1 MSGKTSGKTSGK
13 AGGKP
18 TPRSV
23 RLDGEI
29 NIYRAAE
36 LRVALQAA
44 LAETGD
50 LELDLSG
57 VTELDSSGVQLL
69 ISAKK
74 TAAATQ
80 RELHLVNHSPAVLE
94 VFELLNLAGHFG
106 DPLVISA

>member
-1 MSGKTSGKTSGK
+1 MSGS
-13 AGGKP
+13 A
-18 TPRSV
+18 RSI
-23 RLDGEI
+23 RLDGELT
-29 NIYRAAE
+29 IYRAAE

-50 LELDLSG
+50 LELDLAG
-57 VTELDSSGVQLL
+57 VTELDSAGVQLL

-106 DPLVISA
+106 DPLVITA